1 MLTHAAE
8 DYLKSIYKLQEK
20 GGKVST
26 GILAEYLNVKPA
38 SATGM
43 IKKLKTMNLVDH
55 QRYHG
60 VTLTAAGKAI
70 ALEIIRHHRLLEL
83 YLFKALGIPWD
94 GVHEEAE
101 KLEHVISED
110 IEARMDAFLGYPTE
124 DPHGAPIPD
133 KNGVVT
139 RPDSIPMTELTDGQ
153 TCTIAE
159 VSDTDPALLRYLGGF
174 NLYPGTQF
182 TVLEVAPF
190 QGPFTID
197 IAGEHA
203 AIGREV
209 AKNVFVYNLKKGD
222 DTETE
227 TEEKTASK
235 QSD

>member
-26 GILAEYLNVKPA
+26 GILAAYLNVKPA

-43 IKKLKTMNLVDH
+43 IKKLKTMHLVSYE
-55 QRYHG
+55 RYHG
-60 VTLTAAGKAI
+60 VTLTDAGKAI

-83 YLFKALGIPWD
+83 YLFRALGVPWD

-110 IEARMDAFLGYPTE
+110 MEARMDEFLGYPTA

-139 RPDSIPMTELTDGQ
+139 EKEHMPMTSLQNGQ
-153 TCTIAE
+153 SCVVAE
-159 VSDTDPALLRYLGGF
+159 VNDADPELLRHLGSL
-174 NLYPGTQF
+174 NLYPDTAF
-182 TVLEVAPF
+182 RVIEVAPF
-190 QGPFTID
+190 EGPFTID
-197 IAGEHA
+197 ITGQQVV
-203 AIGREV
+203 IGREV
-209 AKNVFVYNLKKGD
+209 AKHVFVDNVQD
-222 DTETE
+222 PDNV
-227 TEEKTASK
+227 
-235 QSD
+235 

>member
-26 GILAEYLNVKPA
+26 GILAAYLNVKPA

-43 IKKLKTMNLVDH
+43 IKKLKTMNLVSH
-55 QRYHG
+55 ERYRG
-60 VTLTAAGKAI
+60 VTLTDAGRVI

-83 YLFKALGIPWD
+83 YLFKALGVPWD

-110 IEARMDAFLGYPTE
+110 MEARMDEFLGYPTA

-139 RPDSIPMTELTDGQ
+139 QTEHIPMTDLQGGQ
-153 TCTIAE
+153 SCVVSE
-159 VSDTDPALLRYLGGF
+159 VSDTDPVLLRHLGSF
-174 NLYPGTQF
+174 NLYPGTAFQ
-182 TVLEVAPF
+182 VKEVAPF
-190 QGPFTID
+190 EGPFTID
-197 IAGEHA
+197 IAGQQVV
-203 AIGREV
+203 IGREA
-209 AKNVFVYNLKKGD
+209 AKHIFVNNVQ
-222 DTETE
+222 DTET
-227 TEEKTASK
+227 T
-235 QSD
+235 